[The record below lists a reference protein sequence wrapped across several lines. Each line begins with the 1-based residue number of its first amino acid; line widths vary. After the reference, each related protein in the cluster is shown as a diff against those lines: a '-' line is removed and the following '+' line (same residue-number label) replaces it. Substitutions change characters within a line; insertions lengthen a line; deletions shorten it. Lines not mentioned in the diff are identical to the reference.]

1 MILPIPTITPYT
13 SFIAFL
19 IGLPTL
25 VATYYQSW
33 KARRETVEARQGLVF
48 SGNCL
53 EFLLDDGT
61 TINLVPLETLH
72 VLPSAGDIVLL
83 PGNQPETPNS
93 LQHGAYRVKRIE
105 HLYTRVTTRKAQV
118 GQARL
123 IKAVAHVDVVSGA
136 FQDPALVSQ
145 CKNPYNESQTA
156 FASRSEFSQ

>member
-33 KARRETVEARQGLVF
+33 KTRRETTEARQGLVF

-72 VLPSAGDIVLL
+72 VLPSPGDIVLL
-83 PGNQPETPNS
+83 PGSQPETSSS
-93 LQHGAYRVKRIE
+93 LQHGAYRVRRIE
-105 HLYTRVTTRKAQV
+105 HIYTRVTTRKAQV

-123 IKAVAHVDVVSGA
+123 IKTVAHVDMVSGVIQDNA
-136 FQDPALVSQ
+136 LTSYSESPVTASFQTP
-145 CKNPYNESQTA
+145 N
-156 FASRSEFSQ
+156 